1 MIRTS
6 RELAFKQGTSS
17 TLALEQYC
25 KIPSIEI
32 NDEKFCYDIG
42 SIRKD
47 IFRLMDLG
55 ADEFRIC
62 KKVKSINPDFCK
74 NLTAK
79 VDRTGVQ
86 LNERFKRGI
95 IYE

>member
-1 MIRTS
+1 
-6 RELAFKQGTSS
+6 
-17 TLALEQYC
+17 
-25 KIPSIEI
+25 
-32 NDEKFCYDIG
+32 
-42 SIRKD
+42 
-47 IFRLMDLG
+47 MDLG